1 MKKTSLITI
10 IIALSLLFISGC
22 FLATPQSRQAY
33 VNQNSGLSYQTKV
46 DILNGIV
53 RTGMTK
59 EQVHA
64 SWGEPTHHPRRSVY
78 SNGLVIEGWQ
88 YGRKEVVFRNGILSE
103 IYE

>member
-33 VNQNSGLSYQTKV
+33 VNQNSGLSYQTKM

-64 SWGEPTHHPRRSVY
+64 SYRRMAIWTQGSCV
-78 SNGLVIEGWQ
+78 
-88 YGRKEVVFRNGILSE
+88 SE
-103 IYE
+103 WNFKRDL